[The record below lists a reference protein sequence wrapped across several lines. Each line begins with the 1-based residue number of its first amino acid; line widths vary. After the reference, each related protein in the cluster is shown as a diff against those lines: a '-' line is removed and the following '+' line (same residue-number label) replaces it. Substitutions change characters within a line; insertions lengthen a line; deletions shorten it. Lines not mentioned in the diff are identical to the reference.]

1 MCYSVDVRTKR
12 GTLKRR
18 KKMQEEMFVCEICK
32 CHTPK
37 RYEGAE
43 PNTCQQCM
51 PLFKVDPYENENE

>member
-1 MCYSVDVRTKR
+1 
-12 GTLKRR
+12 
-18 KKMQEEMFVCEICK
+18 MQEEMFVCEICK

-51 PLFKVDPYENENE
+51 PLFKTNAYEGESDELDKIFEDD

>member
-1 MCYSVDVRTKR
+1 M
-12 GTLKRR
+12 
-18 KKMQEEMFVCEICK
+18 MQEEMFVCEICK

-51 PLFKVDPYENENE
+51 PLFKTNAYEGEDGELDKIFEND